1 MNNINRLKQFVFN
14 NLLIEN
20 TFEQLER
27 EGISVRGGKKAELVS
42 RIEPADFSPKVRHE
56 AVKMAS
62 VYEAFYCLENAVR
75 DLIVDRL
82 VERKGLNWWVD
93 CISDPVKK
101 HVKKLQ
107 DEEAK
112 NKYHTR
118 RSSSPIGYTTFGHL
132 EKIIVNN
139 WEDFSDLFP
148 DQAWISARFSD
159 LEKSR
164 NIIMHSGVLPEIEI
178 DRIQSIVRDW
188 VRQVG

>member
-1 MNNINRLKQFVFN
+1 MENLDQLKKFVFN
-14 NLLIEN
+14 VLL
-20 TFEQLER
+20 LEDSL
-27 EGISVRGGKKAELVS
+27 EKLDHDGISVKRESRIELVS

-56 AVKMAS
+56 AVRMAS

-75 DLIVDRL
+75 ELIVARL
-82 VERKGLNWWVD
+82 TERKGINWWED
-93 CISDPVKK
+93 CVSKNIKE

-107 DEEAK
+107 DEEKK
-112 NKYHTR
+112 NKYHSR
-118 RSSSPIGYTTFGHL
+118 RSSNPIGYTTFGQL
-132 EKIIVNN
+132 ENVIVNN

-148 DQAWISARFSD
+148 EQAWISSRFAD

-164 NIIMHSGVLPEIEI
+164 NIIMHSGILPEIEI